1 MKRLER
7 VFCIDDGFDLRG
19 SQSIACIKP
28 MTRTDDLDVPL
39 GNSILVIGPH
49 RRHRDSKVQSQDAA
63 DIVADLELV

>member
-1 MKRLER
+1 M
-7 VFCIDDGFDLRG
+7 
-19 SQSIACIKP
+19 KP

-39 GNSILVIGPH
+39 RNSILVVGPH